1 MRSSMGFA
9 DLHSHVLP
17 AIDDGAKGMSESIEL
32 LNVLAKMGFDTVCAT
47 PHQKVGQFVPTR
59 EDIDTAYA
67 RVRESLSDLG
77 TPIELLLG
85 AENFWDELFLERSR
99 TKEQPSYTGGKA
111 FLVELNVSYA
121 PPRLEDTLF
130 QQRLAGKLP
139 VLAHPE
145 RYAAFWDKNFA
156 RYETLSRTVA
166 LVVDLGALDGAHG
179 RPQCSHA
186 RKLVE
191 EGLAHAAA
199 TDVHSIADARSA
211 GAGIQWIRKR
221 CGEAAVQRL
230 LAENPRRILK
240 GELPD

>member
-1 MRSSMGFA
+1 MGFA

-17 AIDDGAKGMSESIEL
+17 ALDDGARALGDSLEL
-32 LNVLAKMGFDTVCAT
+32 LSVLGQMGFDTVCAT
-47 PHQKVGQFVPTR
+47 PHQKVGQFLPSR
-59 EDIDTAYA
+59 EDIDGAFEKVKA
-67 RVRESLSDLG
+67 ALASHAS
-77 TPIELLLG
+77 PIVLLLG

-99 TKEQPSYTGGKA
+99 EREQPCYSGGKA

-121 PPRLEDTLF
+121 PPRLEETLF

-145 RYAAFWDKNFA
+145 RYAPFWDRNFG
-156 RYETLSRTVA
+156 RYEALARTVA

-179 RPQCSHA
+179 RPQCTHA

-199 TDVHSIADARSA
+199 TDVHSVADAQSASA
-211 GAGIQWIRKR
+211 GMRWIRKR

-230 LAENPRRILK
+230 LADNPRRILN
-240 GELPD
+240 GDLPD